1 MGFFRQL
8 SPSESLYIAQDT
20 EAFSPFVNQFIV
32 EGKGKLDPEKWRQAV
47 DIVSQ
52 KNPGLSLK
60 LKGISGWR
68 YWDKEGAAPE
78 VLTIASDW
86 DGICSEDAPDF
97 SPSINP
103 RRDPVA
109 SITLISGET
118 SHIVFRTHH
127 AITDGMGL
135 LHWMKEVFRALRN
148 ETLIGAPGTKTET
161 DLPADVMEKRTVTP
175 IQWRDCLTIA
185 PISQTPEATGYGW
198 HRFHWEGSRYMILS
212 KLLLALSQVA
222 WDFHGE
228 GKIAFRIPSD
238 LRSYLD
244 KEEPYSTANLA
255 GVIDFEVTPSD
266 TVKSIQ
272 MKMGKIKKQ
281 YGDLKLTP
289 KWIKLLNWMPSK
301 ILKFPTKKNAE
312 RHKTGR
318 YCATANVSHLG
329 HFEAETY
336 STDDFTAT
344 DIFAVPIALDS
355 RSFLTIFT
363 TETGLSA
370 TVGMPKALGQNGIM
384 KEVCEKIVHKLNEI

>member
-8 SPSESLYIAQDT
+8 SPSESLYVAQDT
-20 EAFSPFVNQFIV
+20 EEFSPFVNQFIV
-32 EGKGKLDPEKWRQAV
+32 EGQGKLDPEKWRKAV
-47 DIVSQ
+47 AEVDK
-52 KNPGLSLK
+52 KNPGLKLK
-60 LKGISGWR
+60 LKGFSGWR
-68 YWDKEGAAPE
+68 YWDSDGLTPE
-78 VLTIASDW
+78 IISIDAEW
-86 DGICSEDAPDF
+86 DGVCSEDAPPF

-109 SITLISGET
+109 TITLISGT
-118 SHIVFRTHH
+118 SSHIVFRTHH

-135 LHWMKEVFRALRN
+135 LHWMKEVFRALRG
-148 ETLIGAPGTKTET
+148 EPLLGSPGTKTEV
-161 DLPADVMEKRTVTP
+161 DLPQSIMEKRTVAP

-185 PISQTPEATGYGW
+185 PKSEAPETTGYGW

-222 WDFHGE
+222 WEFHGE

-238 LRSYLD
+238 LRGYFD
-244 KEEPYSTANLA
+244 KDEPYSTANLA
-255 GVIDFEVTPSD
+255 GVIDFEVTPKD

-289 KWIKLLNWMPSK
+289 KWIKLLNWMPGK
-301 ILKFPTKKNAE
+301 ILKFPTNKNSE
-312 RHKTGR
+312 RHKTGL

-329 HFEAETY
+329 HFEAETF
-336 STDDFTAT
+336 STDEFTAT
-344 DIFAVPIALDS
+344 DVFAVPIALDS

-363 TETGLSA
+363 TDNGLSA
-370 TVGMPKALGQNGIM
+370 TVGMPKAIGQNGVM
-384 KEVCEKIVHKLNEI
+384 KNVCDRIVEKLNTL